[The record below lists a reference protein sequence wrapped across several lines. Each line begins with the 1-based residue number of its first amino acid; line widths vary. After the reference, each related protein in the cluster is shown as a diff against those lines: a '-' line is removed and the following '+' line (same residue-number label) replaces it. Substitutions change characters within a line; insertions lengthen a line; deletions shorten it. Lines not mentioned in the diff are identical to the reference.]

1 MSIDTSA
8 TGTARKATME
18 TLTPDHRAT
27 DVRLESL
34 LAELTLE
41 EKVQLLTGRD
51 FWTTWPL
58 EKIGLRR
65 MLFSD
70 GPTGVRGEV
79 WDEREPSMN
88 FPSAAAISSSW
99 DPAIADRLG
108 AASAVEA
115 RRKGVDVVLGPTINL
130 HRSPLGGRHF
140 EAFSEDPV
148 LTAELAAAY
157 VSGVQ
162 RNGVGATPKHYI
174 ANDSET
180 DRFTVDVKV
189 DERPLRELYLL
200 AFEKAIVESKAWL
213 VMSSYNSINGATA
226 TENDLLETPLNTE
239 WGFDGVVISDWTAVR
254 SINSAN
260 ASQDLAMPGP
270 AGPWGAALV
279 VAVKSGDV
287 AETAIDRK
295 VLRILQLAARVGALE
310 GFGAV
315 QAEPADRE
323 DPIAFAREASA
334 AGTVMVKNDGVLP
347 LDVPSVRKAGLKSG
361 GKSVAVIGHN
371 ARYARTQGGGS
382 ATVVP
387 EKIVTPLDGIRAAFG
402 PDNVSYSVGAVVQE
416 GIAELPLEQITNP
429 VTGTPGVRVRFLDA
443 NGEELFAE
451 DRRSTALVWFGG
463 DAPIEASSTVQFH
476 TLYTPAETGPVKLGF
491 STVGHGRIFVDG
503 VLTRE
508 ATIEATGTDL
518 GAAFLAP
525 PSASVEIQATAGV
538 QLQVRIELDTADR
551 EGALSNALAIT
562 IGVEADNADPDAL
575 IHDAVE
581 AARAAEIAVVVVGT
595 NSRVES
601 EGYDRTTLELPGLQD
616 RLVHAV
622 AAANPRTIVI
632 VNSGSPVLL
641 PWRDEVAAT
650 LIGYFGG
657 QEFGNALTDILT
669 GASEPGGRL
678 PTTWPA
684 TQEDVPVIN
693 VTPAEDGTLT
703 YDEGIHIGY
712 RAWLRAGTTPAYEF
726 GYGLGYTDWSLDIV
740 DAPATAEPGTAV
752 PLTVTLTN
760 TGTRAGKNVVQ
771 VYAEKPGSAVDRPV
785 RWLVASTPVWAGP
798 GETVTAVLDAPTR
811 LLAYWDNG
819 WTYEPGDYTLRI
831 GTSVTDLPLETTLT
845 LTDISQ
851 EGAA

>member
-1 MSIDTSA
+1 MSPGTTFTETSK
-8 TGTARKATME
+8 KATMD
-18 TLTPDHRAT
+18 TLAT
-27 DVRLESL
+27 DIRSTDESATDLRLNAL
-34 LAELTLE
+34 LDQLTLE

-58 EKIGLRR
+58 EKVGLRR

-79 WDEREPSMN
+79 WDERQPSMN

-157 VSGVQ
+157 VAGVQ

-189 DERPLRELYLL
+189 GDRPLRELYLL

-213 VMSSYNSINGATA
+213 VMSAYNSINGTTA
-226 TENDLLETPLNTE
+226 TENNLLETPLNSE

-254 SINSAN
+254 SVDSAT

-270 AGPWGAALV
+270 DGPWGEALV
-279 VAVKSGDV
+279 VAVKSGQV
-287 AETAIDRK
+287 PEAAIDRK

-310 GFGAV
+310 GFDAV
-315 QAEPADRE
+315 AAGPADRE

-347 LDVPSVRKAGLKSG
+347 LDPASVTK
-361 GKSVAVIGHN
+361 VAVIGHN

-387 EKIVTPLDGIRAAFG
+387 EKIVTPLDGIREAFG
-402 PDNVSYSVGAVVQE
+402 AENVTYSVGAVVQE

-429 VTGTPGVRVRFLDA
+429 VTGTPGVRVRFLDS
-443 NGEELFAE
+443 NGQELFAE

-463 DAPIEASSTVQFH
+463 DAPIAASSTVQFH
-476 TLYTPAETGPVKLGF
+476 TVFTPEETGPVRLGF

-503 VLTRE
+503 VLARE

-525 PSASVEIQATAGV
+525 PSASVQVQATAGV
-538 QLQVRIELDTADR
+538 PLEVRIELDTAGR

-562 IGVEADNADPDAL
+562 IGVEADDADPDSL
-575 IHDAVE
+575 ISAAVE
-581 AARAAEIAVVVVGT
+581 AARAADVAVVVVGT

-601 EGYDRTTLELPGLQD
+601 EGYDRTSLELPGQQD

-622 AAANPRTIVI
+622 AAANPRTVVI

-657 QEFGNALTDILT
+657 QEFGHALTDILT
-669 GASEPGGRL
+669 GAVEPGGRL

-693 VTPAEDGTLT
+693 VTPARDGTLT

-712 RAWLRAGTTPAYEF
+712 RAWLKAGTAPAYEF
-726 GYGLGYTDWSLDIV
+726 GYGLGYTGWTLDSAA
-740 DAPATAEPGTAV
+740 APAEADPGDTV
-752 PLTVTLTN
+752 PVTVTLTN
-760 TGTRAGKNVVQ
+760 TGARTGKNVVQ
-771 VYAEKPGSAVDRPV
+771 AYAEKPGSAVDRPV
-785 RWLVASTPVWAGP
+785 RWLVGSAPVRADA
-798 GETVTAVLDAPTR
+798 GETATAVLNVPTR

-819 WTYEPGDYTLRI
+819 WTYEPGSYTLRI
-831 GTSVTDLPLETTLT
+831 GTSVTELPLETTLT
-845 LTDISQ
+845 LSAAST

>member
-1 MSIDTSA
+1 
-8 TGTARKATME
+8 ME
-18 TLTPDHRAT
+18 TLIT
-27 DVRLESL
+27 DLNTDQSTDARLKSL

-41 EKVQLLTGRD
+41 EKVRLLTGRD

-157 VSGVQ
+157 VTGVQ

-189 DERPLRELYLL
+189 ADRPLRELYLL

-213 VMSSYNSINGATA
+213 VMSAYNSINGTTA
-226 TENDLLETPLNTE
+226 TENELLETPLNSE

-254 SINSAN
+254 SVESAN

-270 AGPWGAALV
+270 DGPWGEALV
-279 VAVKSGDV
+279 VAVKSGQV
-287 AETAIDRK
+287 AEAAIDRK
-295 VLRILQLAARVGALE
+295 VFRILQLAARVGALE
-310 GFGAV
+310 GFEAV
-315 QAEPADRE
+315 AAEPVDRE

-347 LDVPSVRKAGLKSG
+347 LAPAAART
-361 GKSVAVIGHN
+361 VAVIGHN

-387 EKIVTPLDGIRAAFG
+387 EKIVTPLDGIRDAFG
-402 PDNVSYSVGAVVQE
+402 ADNVSYSVGAVVQE
-416 GIAELPLEQITNP
+416 GIAELPLEQLTNP
-429 VTGTPGVRVRFLDA
+429 TTGTPGVRARFLDS
-443 NGEELFAE
+443 NGNELFAE

-463 DAPIEASSTVQFH
+463 DAPISASSLVQFH
-476 TLYTPAETGPVKLGF
+476 TIYTPDETGPVRLGF

-503 VLTRE
+503 VLARE

-525 PSASVEIQATAGV
+525 PSASVEVQATAGV
-538 QLQVRIELDTADR
+538 PLEVRIELDTHDR

-562 IGVEADNADPDAL
+562 IGVEADDADPDSL
-575 IHDAVE
+575 IRDAVE
-581 AARAAEIAVVVVGT
+581 AARAADVAVVVVGT

-601 EGYDRTTLELPGLQD
+601 EGYDRTSLELPGLQD

-622 AAANPRTIVI
+622 AAANPRTIVV

-641 PWRDEVAAT
+641 PWRNEVAAI

-657 QEFGNALTDILT
+657 QEFGHALTDIIT
-669 GASEPGGRL
+669 GATEPGGRL

-693 VTPAEDGTLT
+693 VTPAPDGTLT

-712 RAWLRAGTTPAYEF
+712 RAWLKAGTEQAYEF
-726 GYGLGYTDWSLDIV
+726 GYGLGYTTWTLDGV
-740 DAPATAEPGTAV
+740 DAPVTAAPGAVV
-752 PLTVTLTN
+752 PLTVTLAN
-760 TGTRAGKNVVQ
+760 TGTRLGKNVVQ
-771 VYAEKPGSAVDRPV
+771 IYAEKPGSAVDRPI
-785 RWLVASTPVWAGP
+785 RWLVASIPVWAGP
-798 GETVTAVLDAPTR
+798 GETATAILNVPTR

-831 GTSVTDLPLETTLT
+831 GTSVTELPLETVLT
-845 LTDISQ
+845 LTGVSE

>member
-1 MSIDTSA
+1 
-8 TGTARKATME
+8 ME
-18 TLTPDHRAT
+18 TATVDQQLT
-27 DVRLESL
+27 DV

-51 FWTTWPL
+51 FWTTWPM

-65 MLFSD
+65 MLVSD

-79 WDEREPSMN
+79 WDERQPSMN
-88 FPSAAAISSSW
+88 FPSATAISSSW

-162 RNGVGATPKHYI
+162 RNGVGATPKHYV

-180 DRFTVDVKV
+180 DRFTVDVEV
-189 DERPLRELYLL
+189 GDRPLRELYLL

-213 VMSSYNSINGATA
+213 VMSAYNSINGATA
-226 TENDLLETPLNTE
+226 TENELLEAPLNTE

-254 SINSAN
+254 SINSARH
-260 ASQDLAMPGP
+260 SQDLVMPGP
-270 AGPWGAALV
+270 EGPWGEALV
-279 VAVKSGDV
+279 AAV
-287 AETAIDRK
+287 TAGEVEESSIDRK

-310 GFGAV
+310 GFEGV
-315 QAEPADRE
+315 GLQEADRE

-347 LDVPSVRKAGLKSG
+347 LDPTAIKT
-361 GKSVAVIGHN
+361 VAVIGHN

-387 EKIVTPLDGIRAAFG
+387 EKIVTPLQGIREVFG
-402 PDNVSYSVGAVVQE
+402 ADKVTYSVGAVVQE
-416 GIAELPLEQITNP
+416 GIAELPLERLQNP
-429 VTGTPGVRVRFLDA
+429 ETQDPGMRVRFLDA
-443 NGEELFAE
+443 QGTELFAE
-451 DRRSTALVWFGG
+451 DRRATALVWFGG
-463 DAPIEASSTVQFH
+463 DAPIEASSMIEFH
-476 TLYTPAETGPVKLGF
+476 TIFTPEQTSTIRLGF
-491 STVGHGRIFVDG
+491 STVGRGRIFVDD
-503 VLTRE
+503 VLRHE
-508 ATIEATGTDL
+508 ENIVPVGTDL

-525 PSASVEIQATAGV
+525 PSASVEIQTTAGV
-538 QLQVRIELDTADR
+538 PLNVRVELDTSDR
-551 EGALSNALAIT
+551 TGPLSSALSIT
-562 IGVEADNADPDAL
+562 IGIEPDDSDPDSL
-575 IHDAVE
+575 IHEAVQ
-581 AARAAEIAVVVVGT
+581 AAQSADIAVVVVGT

-601 EGYDRTTLELPGLQD
+601 EGYDRTSLELPGLQD

-622 AAANPRTIVI
+622 AAANPRTVVV
-632 VNSGSPVLL
+632 VNSGAPILL
-641 PWRDEVAAT
+641 PWRNEVAAT

-657 QEFGNALTDILT
+657 QEFGHALTDILT
-669 GASEPGGRL
+669 GATEPGGRL

-684 TQEDVPVIN
+684 THEDVPVIN
-693 VTPAEDGTLT
+693 VIPDAEGKLT

-712 RAWLRAGTTPAYEF
+712 RAWLKAGTAPAYEF
-726 GYGLGYTDWSLDIV
+726 GYGLGYTDWTLDTA
-740 DAPATAEPGTAV
+740 DAPSHAAAGAV
-752 PLTVTLTN
+752 VPVRVTLTN
-760 TGTRAGKNVVQ
+760 TGSRSGKNVVQ

-785 RWLVASTPVWAGP
+785 RWLVTSTPVWAGP
-798 GETVTAVLDAPTR
+798 GETATIVLDVPTR

-819 WTYEPGDYTLRI
+819 WTYEPGAYILRV
-831 GTSVTDLPLETTLT
+831 GTSVTELPLETTIALV
-845 LTDISQ
+845 
-851 EGAA
+851 

>member
-1 MSIDTSA
+1 MSIDTT
-8 TGTARKATME
+8 TGVSIQGPTTDARLA
-18 TLTPDHRAT
+18 
-27 DVRLESL
+27 SL
-34 LAELTLE
+34 LAKLTLE

-65 MLFSD
+65 MLVSD

-79 WDEREPSMN
+79 WDERHPSMN

-162 RNGVGATPKHYI
+162 RNGVGATPKHYV

-180 DRFTVDVKV
+180 DRFTVDVQV
-189 DERPLRELYLL
+189 AERPLRELYLL
-200 AFEKAIVESKAWL
+200 AFEKAIVDAKAWL
-213 VMSSYNSINGATA
+213 VMSAYNSINGATA
-226 TENDLLETPLNTE
+226 TENELLETPLNSE

-254 SINSAN
+254 SVNSARH
-260 ASQDLAMPGP
+260 SQDLVMPGP
-270 AGPWGAALV
+270 DGPWGEALV
-279 VAVKSGDV
+279 AAVRAGEV
-287 AETAIDRK
+287 EETAIDRK

-310 GFGAV
+310 GFDAV
-315 QAEPADRE
+315 QIQPEDRE

-347 LDVPSVRKAGLKSG
+347 LDASSVGKASAPRI
-361 GKSVAVIGHN
+361 AVIGHN

-402 PDNVSYSVGAVVQE
+402 AGNVSYSVGAVVQE
-416 GIAELPLEQITNP
+416 GIGELPLELLTNP
-429 VTGTPGVRVRFLDA
+429 VTGERGLRVEFLGPD
-443 NGEELFAE
+443 GTELFAE
-451 DRRSTALVWFGG
+451 DRRASALVWIGG
-463 DAPIEASSTVQFH
+463 DAPISASSLVRFRTV
-476 TLYTPAETGPVKLGF
+476 YTPEESGTARLGF
-491 STVGHGRIFVDG
+491 STVGNGRIIVDG
-503 VLTRE
+503 TLRHE
-508 ATIEATGTDL
+508 ATIEAIGTDL

-525 PSASVEIQATAGV
+525 PSASTGVAVTAGV
-538 QLQVRIELDTADR
+538 PLELTVELDLVER
-551 EGALSNALAIT
+551 SGALGNALAVT
-562 IGVEADNADPDAL
+562 IGVEADDSNPEAL
-575 IHDAVE
+575 IAEAVA
-581 AARAAEIAVVVVGT
+581 AARAADVAVVVVGT

-601 EGYDRTTLELPGLQD
+601 EGYDRTSLELPGLQD

-622 AAANPRTIVI
+622 AAANPRTIVV

-650 LIGYFGG
+650 LLGYFGG
-657 QEFGNALTDILT
+657 QEFGHALTDILT
-669 GASEPGGRL
+669 GRAEPGGRL

-684 TQEDVPVIN
+684 RQDDVPVIN
-693 VTPAEDGTLT
+693 VTPDADGKLV

-712 RAWLRAGTTPAYEF
+712 RAWLKAEVQPAYEF
-726 GYGLGYTDWSLDIV
+726 GFGLGYTDWSLDSV
-740 DAPATAEPGTAV
+740 DAPGTAAPGAVV
-752 PLTVTLTN
+752 PLSVTLTN
-760 TGTRAGKNVVQ
+760 TGTRAGKQVVQ
-771 VYAEKPGSAVDRPV
+771 VYAERRDSAVDRPV
-785 RWLVASTPVWAGP
+785 RWLVASAPVRAEAGQ
-798 GETVTAVLDAPTR
+798 TATAVLDVPTR
-811 LLAYWDNG
+811 LLAYWEDG

-831 GTSVTDLPLETTLT
+831 GTSVGSLPLEATVTLNDAT
-845 LTDISQ
+845 Q

>member
-1 MSIDTSA
+1 
-8 TGTARKATME
+8 ME
-18 TLTPDHRAT
+18 TLIT
-27 DVRLESL
+27 DLNTDQSTDARLKSL

-41 EKVQLLTGRD
+41 EKVRLLTGRD

-157 VSGVQ
+157 VTGVQ

-189 DERPLRELYLL
+189 ADRPLRELYLL

-213 VMSSYNSINGATA
+213 VMSAYNSINGTTA
-226 TENDLLETPLNTE
+226 TENELLETPLNSE

-254 SINSAN
+254 SVESAS

-270 AGPWGAALV
+270 DGPWGEALV
-279 VAVKSGDV
+279 VAVKSGQV
-287 AETAIDRK
+287 AEAAIDRK
-295 VLRILQLAARVGALE
+295 VFRILQLAARVGALE
-310 GFGAV
+310 GFEAV
-315 QAEPADRE
+315 AAEPVDRE

-347 LDVPSVRKAGLKSG
+347 LAPAAART
-361 GKSVAVIGHN
+361 VAVIGHN

-387 EKIVTPLDGIRAAFG
+387 EKIVTPLDGIRDAFG
-402 PDNVSYSVGAVVQE
+402 ADNVSYSVGAVVQE
-416 GIAELPLEQITNP
+416 GIAELPLEQLTNP
-429 VTGTPGVRVRFLDA
+429 VTGTPGVRVRFLDS
-443 NGEELFAE
+443 NGNELFAE

-463 DAPIEASSTVQFH
+463 DAPISASSLVQFH
-476 TLYTPAETGPVKLGF
+476 TIYTPDETGPVRLGF

-503 VLTRE
+503 VLARE

-525 PSASVEIQATAGV
+525 PSASVEVQATAGV
-538 QLQVRIELDTADR
+538 PLEVRIELDTDDR

-562 IGVEADNADPDAL
+562 IGVEADDADPDSL
-575 IHDAVE
+575 IRDAVQ
-581 AARAAEIAVVVVGT
+581 AARAADVAVVVVGT

-601 EGYDRTTLELPGLQD
+601 EGYDRTSLELPGLQD

-622 AAANPRTIVI
+622 AAANPRTIVV

-641 PWRDEVAAT
+641 PWRKEVAAI

-657 QEFGNALTDILT
+657 QEFGHALTDILT
-669 GASEPGGRL
+669 GATEPGGRL

-693 VTPAEDGTLT
+693 VTPAPDGTLT

-712 RAWLRAGTTPAYEF
+712 RAWLKAGTEPAYEF
-726 GYGLGYTDWSLDIV
+726 GYGLGYTTWTLDGV
-740 DAPATAEPGTAV
+740 DAPVTAAPGAVV
-752 PLTVTLTN
+752 PLTVTLAN
-760 TGTRAGKNVVQ
+760 TGTRLGKNVVQ
-771 VYAEKPGSAVDRPV
+771 IYAEKPGSAVDRPV
-785 RWLVASTPVWAGP
+785 RWLVASIPVWAGP
-798 GETVTAVLDAPTR
+798 GETATAILNVPTR

-819 WTYEPGDYTLRI
+819 WTFESGDYTLRI
-831 GTSVTDLPLETTLT
+831 GTSVTELPLETVLT
-845 LTDISQ
+845 LTGVSE